1 MFKQDWFNRLVLA
14 GILALVMWGA
24 SACYKDAGEN
34 VQPTSN
40 RVNLGD
46 IMTVTSASPEVL
58 FTATPTTAPL
68 ATATKMLVPTTTP
81 SNAIQSESPTVEA
94 TVAIE
99 TEPALVEA
107 TDTPQLAP
115 TFTPAISGET
125 ATATTTGPLIATPG
139 MSDIQ
144 ASATPAPTI
153 NPALQPTPTAIP
165 VEQNP
170 CIRVVKSGDT
180 LYSISQ
186 DAGVSLSDLVATNA
200 SLLGGS
206 QTTTLQ
212 IGWQLKIPGCV
223 TEAEQTLTAQ
233 PSPTAGTAGTPAEPV
248 ATQPAPGGPITHVVQ
263 PGEHLYS
270 IARQYGVD
278 PQAIIDAN
286 NLANPNML
294 HPGDTLIIPAAP

>member
-1 MFKQDWFNRLVLA
+1 MSKEHLLNRLMLA
-14 GILALVMWGA
+14 GALALVVWGA

-40 RVNLGD
+40 RVNLVD
-46 IMTVTSASPEVL
+46 IMTMTPASPVVL

-81 SNAIQSESPTVEA
+81 SNLIPSEPPTVVPSA
-94 TVAIE
+94 TVE
-99 TEPALVEA
+99 TEPVVVEVSN
-107 TDTPQLAP
+107 TPQLAP
-115 TFTPAISGET
+115 SFTPAISGEM
-125 ATATTTGPLIATPG
+125 ATATTTGPVIATPG

-144 ASATPAPTI
+144 PSATPAPTI
-153 NPALQPTPTAIP
+153 NPALQPTPTALP

-170 CIRVVKSGDT
+170 CIHVVKSGDT
-180 LYSISQ
+180 LYSIAQ
-186 DAGVSLSDLVATNA
+186 NAGVSLSDLVAANA

-212 IGWQLKIPGCV
+212 IGWQLAIPGCL
-223 TEAEQTLTAQ
+223 TEAEQTLTAVA
-233 PSPTAGTAGTPAEPV
+233 PPTEEATAGPTGTPPVAGEPV
-248 ATQPAPGGPITHVVQ
+248 THVVQ

-286 NLANPNML
+286 HLANPNVL
-294 HPGDTLIIPAAP
+294 HPGDTLIIPPAP